1 MISIVSVALQVPIAE
16 PRTLAFQHRIICTDA
31 SEDALHRAQA
41 TLLRIHTAAWA
52 QLTKGARSLVLLAQK
67 KIDTEASQTK
77 IEIDIDVDIDVEWL

>member
-1 MISIVSVALQVPIAE
+1 MFSMISIVSVALQAAIAE

-52 QLTKGARSLVLLAQK
+52 QLSSQKAPLLVLLAQIHRYRTLQK
-67 KIDTEASQTK
+67 K
-77 IEIDIDVDIDVEWL
+77 